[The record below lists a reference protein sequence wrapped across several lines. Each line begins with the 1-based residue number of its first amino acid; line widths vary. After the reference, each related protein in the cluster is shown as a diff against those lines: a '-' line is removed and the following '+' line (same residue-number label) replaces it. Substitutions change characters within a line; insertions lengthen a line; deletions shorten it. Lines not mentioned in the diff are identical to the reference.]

1 MIFTSPLFLIFFV
14 VVFSLYWFVL
24 APRDKGRVQLS
35 HKLSMEL
42 RLALLLLASIVFY
55 GSWDWRFLAL
65 VFFSSFLAWSAGLFA
80 GDQTRSKRVRLWAV
94 WAGIIGNVALLCYFK
109 YFNFFIDSAAGF
121 IEALGMQANLP
132 TLRVILPVGISF
144 FVFHALSYVIDVYRG
159 DLPSEKRIDR
169 VTLYIMFF
177 PQLVAGPIL
186 RAHTFLPQMALEK
199 KWRPNLAW
207 MGVREFIR
215 GFIYKAV
222 LADNIAPFVDPVYN
236 NLDHYSNLAVT
247 GATVAFG
254 AQIYFDFAGYS
265 IMGIGIGR
273 LFGYHLM
280 RNFNYPYTASNIT
293 DFWRRW
299 HISLSSWLRDYLYI
313 PLGGNR
319 GGALAT
325 YKNLFVTML
334 LGGLWHGAN
343 FAFVVWGGMQG
354 VGLAAHKLWMTHFQ
368 AKAKALTQIPR
379 WVGYAG
385 GLLLTQ
391 YFVFLMWGMFR
402 AGSLPDDNIASGIK
416 VIGAMTGLRHGGELG
431 IEPAVWLIPLALV
444 VDGVLGRRPWR
455 HGPAWL
461 RNPWVWGAAMGAS
474 AGIILAI
481 YPLKA
486 APFVY
491 FQF

>member
-14 VVFSLYWFVL
+14 VVFSLYWLVL
-24 APRDKGRVQLS
+24 KPRDKGPLKVS
-35 HKLSMEL
+35 HKLSMEA
-42 RLALLLLASIVFY
+42 RLALLLIASIVFY
-55 GSWDWRFLAL
+55 GTWDWRFLGL
-65 VFFSSFLAWSAGLFA
+65 VFFSSFVAYGAGLFA
-80 GDQTRSKRVRLWAV
+80 GPEISSKRVRLIAV
-94 WAGIIGNVALLCYFK
+94 WTGIIANVALLGFFK
-109 YFNFFIDSAAGF
+109 YFDFFIDSAAGL
-121 IEALGMQANLP
+121 IELLGMKANLP

-159 DLPSEKRIDR
+159 DLKAERRLDR

-186 RAHTFLPQMALEK
+186 RAHTFLPQMKLEK
-199 KWRPNLAW
+199 KWRPALAW
-207 MGVREFIR
+207 MGAREFLR

-222 LADNIAPFVDPVYN
+222 LADNIAPFVDPVYS
-236 NLDHYSNLAVT
+236 NLDHYSNLAIT
-247 GATVAFG
+247 GATMAFG

-280 RNFNYPYTASNIT
+280 RNFNYPYTTANIT

-319 GGALAT
+319 GGAIAQ
-325 YKNLFVTML
+325 YRNLFITML

-343 FAFVVWGGMQG
+343 FAFVLWGALQG
-354 VGLAAHKLWMTHFQ
+354 VGLALHKLWMQ
-368 AKAKALTQIPR
+368 IAQPRVKAWAVPKWL
-379 WVGYAG
+379 GYAV
-385 GLLLTQ
+385 GLIATQ

-402 AGSLPDDNIASGIK
+402 AGSLPDDNIASGMK
-416 VIGAMTGLRHGGELG
+416 VIAAMTGLRDGGATE
-431 IEPAVWLIPLALV
+431 INPAVWLIPLALIA
-444 VDGVLGRRPWR
+444 DGVLGRRPWR
-455 HGPAWL
+455 RAPAWM
-461 RNPWVWGAAMGAS
+461 RNPWVWGVAMGAS